1 MPFYDYQ
8 CEVGHVHEAMVS
20 VEQCNESRSCPVCQS
35 AARKVWLRAP
45 GLVGPVFSDVERY
58 EAALLT
64 KKQRD
69 AGVRITSKKDVDALE
84 AKHGL
89 SRVDPNS
96 RAHRA
101 RIEDQKD
108 EARDIERIK
117 ATEGRAAVA
126 DHLAKTTMK
135 QSMGWD
141 NTQYGRWKE
150 LKDAAEQ
157 RVQSGAAAQHIRPEQ
172 PVGGRTA

>member
-1 MPFYDYQ
+1 MPMYDYR
-8 CEVGHVHEAMVS
+8 CENEHVFEALVPADKTDLPRPCPDCGTS
-20 VEQCNESRSCPVCQS
+20 SRQ
-35 AARKVWLRAP
+35 VWLTAP
-45 GLVGPVFSDVERY
+45 GLVGPVFSDVDKY

-64 KKQRD
+64 KKQRA
-69 AGVRITSKKDVDALE
+69 AGVRITSKRDLDALE

-89 SRVDPNS
+89 SRVDTAS
-96 RAHRA
+96 RAHKA

-135 QSMGWD
+135 QAMGWD
-141 NTQYGRWKE
+141 NSQYGRWKE
-150 LKDAAEQ
+150 LKDAAES
-157 RVQSGAAAQHIRPEQ
+157 RVQSGAAAGHLAAGN
-172 PVGGRTA
+172 PVNG